1 MQKRMKKNNAKSF
14 QNFLIQRDRDYSL
27 ARNKR
32 IDKFKYTLAA
42 LLFTRHGESKKKLK
56 INFWPYSQ
64 CHKRP
69 HRKAKIKILLY
80 SSIPSPHF
88 NKISFLSPFF
98 PLLFVCLWK
107 LATVLQLHQM
117 LKAAILII
125 SIIFITTQFLI
136 SHMFIAM
143 PFFLF
148 IPLSLSLSQSSQ
160 SSC

>member
-1 MQKRMKKNNAKSF
+1 MQKLPKFSDAKRQRLFLSKKQKNR
-14 QNFLIQRDRDYSL
+14 QIQVHTSR
-27 ARNKR
+27 
-32 IDKFKYTLAA
+32 
-42 LLFTRHGESKKKLK
+42 FTIHETRREKKKLK

-88 NKISFLSPFF
+88 NKISSLSLFF

-117 LKAAILII
+117 LKAAMLII

>member
-1 MQKRMKKNNAKSF
+1 MQKLPKFSDAKRQRLFLSKKQKNR
-14 QNFLIQRDRDYSL
+14 QIQVHTSR
-27 ARNKR
+27 
-32 IDKFKYTLAA
+32 
-42 LLFTRHGESKKKLK
+42 FTIHETRREKKKLK

-88 NKISFLSPFF
+88 NKISSLSLFF

-125 SIIFITTQFLI
+125 SIIFITAQFLI

>member
-1 MQKRMKKNNAKSF
+1 MQKLPKFSDAKRQRLFLSKKQKNR
-14 QNFLIQRDRDYSL
+14 QIQVHTSR
-27 ARNKR
+27 
-32 IDKFKYTLAA
+32 
-42 LLFTRHGESKKKLK
+42 FTIHETRREKKKLK

-88 NKISFLSPFF
+88 NKISSLSLFL

-117 LKAAILII
+117 LKAAMLII

>member
-1 MQKRMKKNNAKSF
+1 MQKLPKFSDAKRQRLFLSKKQKNR
-14 QNFLIQRDRDYSL
+14 QIQVHTSR
-27 ARNKR
+27 
-32 IDKFKYTLAA
+32 
-42 LLFTRHGESKKKLK
+42 FTIHETRREKKKLK

-88 NKISFLSPFF
+88 NKISSLSLFF

-107 LATVLQLHQM
+107 LGTVLQLHQM

-125 SIIFITTQFLI
+125 SIIFITAQFLI

>member
-1 MQKRMKKNNAKSF
+1 MQKLPKFSDAKRQRLFLSKKQKNR
-14 QNFLIQRDRDYSL
+14 QIQVHTSR
-27 ARNKR
+27 
-32 IDKFKYTLAA
+32 
-42 LLFTRHGESKKKLK
+42 FTIHETRREKKKLK

-69 HRKAKIKILLY
+69 SRKAKIKILLH

-88 NKISFLSPFF
+88 NKISSLSLFF

-117 LKAAILII
+117 LKAAMLII